1 MKTTSTTVLV
11 RAGLLAV
18 LCSPLW
24 CAVSSYAQ
32 QVQQI
37 IEDKHDESRPLREMP
52 PAPRIAHKETENE
65 RPNPRLPNPIG
76 PNQFDPVVQSS
87 ALSALALAA
96 PTLGVNFDG
105 VGVGLG
111 SYADCCAP
119 PDTNG
124 SVGPNHYAQIVNLD
138 FAVFSKSGALL
149 YGPVPINTVWSGFGG
164 GCQTNNDGDPI
175 VLYDKNANRWLISQF
190 SVTTTPYLECVAIS
204 TTGDPTGSYYRY
216 AFNYGNVDF
225 PDYPKVGVWPDAYY
239 STFNIFANG
248 VTFSGTKVCA
258 WDRSKMLV
266 GTAATQQCFQT
277 SNFYGG
283 LLPTDL
289 DGATLPPSGSP
300 NYVVGLDTT
309 TTIIFWKFHVDWTTP
324 ANTTFTGPT
333 SLTVAGYTPS
343 CSTLPR
349 GDCIPQGGT
358 TQTLESLSDRVMHRL
373 AYRNLGNHEALVVN
387 HAVEVGSG
395 SSLHAGVRWYEL
407 RPDASHN
414 LSVFQQGSYA
424 PDTNWRWMGSAA
436 MDKAGNIAM
445 GYSVS
450 SSSIFPQIHFTG
462 RLAGDAAGV
471 MTQGENVI
479 IDGTGSQ
486 VGGLARWGDYSSM
499 SVDPLDDCTFWY
511 TNEYLKSSGSFNW
524 STRVGSFKFASCGT
538 PDYAVT
544 ASPASQS
551 VVQGA
556 GTSYTA
562 TVTPSGGF
570 TGTVTFSA
578 SGLPAGAA
586 ATFNPTS
593 VAGSGSSTMNVTT
606 SSTTPTGSYA
616 LTITG
621 TSGALSHTASVTL
634 VVTAPVT
641 PDFSLSA
648 SPASQSVT
656 QGAGTSYTATVTPS
670 GGFTGTV
677 TFSAS
682 GLPAGA
688 AATFNPTSVAGS
700 GSSTMSVTTSSTT
713 PTGSY
718 PLTITGTSGTLTHT
732 ASVTLVVNPPPN
744 FTLSASP
751 ASQSVVQGAGTSYT
765 VTVTPS
771 GGFTGTVSFSS
782 SGLPTGATAT
792 FNPTSVAGSG
802 SSTMSVT
809 TSSTTPTGSYPLTI
823 TGTSGTLSHTAS
835 VTLIVTAAATP
846 NFTLS
851 ASPSS
856 QTVTQGASTSYTV
869 TITPSGGFTGS
880 VTFSA
885 SGLPAGAAAS
895 FAPNPATSTSTMTVT
910 TVTTTPAGSYPLT
923 ITGVSGPLTHTAS
936 VTLVV
941 TAAGAGNFSLSA
953 TPASQSVPVGGRTTY
968 TINVTRTGGF
978 TGGVTLS
985 ATGVPTGTTATFSPN
1000 PATGASSTLTIVTS
1014 NSTPVN
1020 TFTITVTGTSGTLS
1034 HTTTVSLT
1042 VAAAP
1047 CNGDCNN

>member
-1 MKTTSTTVLV
+1 
-11 RAGLLAV
+11 
-18 LCSPLW
+18 
-24 CAVSSYAQ
+24 
-32 QVQQI
+32 
-37 IEDKHDESRPLREMP
+37 MP

-76 PNQFDPVVQSS
+76 PNQLDPVVQSS
-87 ALSALALAA
+87 ALFAPALAA

-124 SVGPNHYAQIVNLD
+124 SVGPSHYLQIVNLD

-149 YGPVPINTVWSGFGG
+149 YGPVPINTLWSGFGG

-248 VTFSGTKVCA
+248 VNFSGTKVCA

-277 SNFYGG
+277 SSLYGG

-358 TQTLESLSDRVMHRL
+358 AQTLESLSDRVMHRL

-407 RPDASHN
+407 RPDANHN
-414 LSVFQQGSYA
+414 LSVFQQSTYA

-436 MDKAGNIAM
+436 MDKAGNMAM

-450 SSSIFPQIHFTG
+450 SSSLFPQIHFTG
-462 RLAGDAAGV
+462 RLAGDAAGA

-486 VGGLARWGDYSSM
+486 TGGLARWGDYSSM

-551 VVQGA
+551 VVEGA

-570 TGTVTFSA
+570 TGTVTFSV

-586 ATFNPTS
+586 AAFNPTS

-606 SSTTPTGSYA
+606 RSTTPTGSYA

-648 SPASQSVT
+648 SPASQSVVE
-656 QGAGTSYTATVTPS
+656 GAG
-670 GGFTGTV
+670 
-677 TFSAS
+677 
-682 GLPAGA
+682 
-688 AATFNPTSVAGS
+688 
-700 GSSTMSVTTSSTT
+700 
-713 PTGSY
+713 
-718 PLTITGTSGTLTHT
+718 
-732 ASVTLVVNPPPN
+732 
-744 FTLSASP
+744 
-751 ASQSVVQGAGTSYT
+751 
-765 VTVTPS
+765 
-771 GGFTGTVSFSS
+771 
-782 SGLPTGATAT
+782 
-792 FNPTSVAGSG
+792 
-802 SSTMSVT
+802 
-809 TSSTTPTGSYPLTI
+809 
-823 TGTSGTLSHTAS
+823 
-835 VTLIVTAAATP
+835 
-846 NFTLS
+846 
-851 ASPSS
+851 
-856 QTVTQGASTSYTV
+856 TSYTV

-880 VTFSA
+880 VTLSA

-910 TVTTTPAGSYPLT
+910 TATTTPAGTYPLT
-923 ITGVSGPLTHTAS
+923 ITGVSGTLSHTAS

-941 TAAGAGNFSLSA
+941 TASAAGNFSLSA
-953 TPASQSVPVGGRTTY
+953 TPASQSIPAGASTTY
-968 TINVTRTGGF
+968 TINITRTGGF

-985 ATGVPTGTTATFSPN
+985 AAGVPAGATATFSPN
-1000 PATGASSTLTIVTS
+1000 PATGASSTLTVATS
-1014 NSTPVN
+1014 SSTPVN
-1020 TFTITVTGTSGTLS
+1020 TFTITITGTSGTLS
-1034 HTTTVSLT
+1034 HPTTVSLT
-1042 VAAAP
+1042 VTAAP
-1047 CNGDCNN
+1047 CNGNCNN